1 MKEAWKALGIGVVVV
16 SVALGIWWVAYGA
29 KVYSS
34 EFTGR
39 GDAIIQKNSA
49 ENWVKAQ
56 AKFEDMY
63 AGIVSQDQIITVMGE
78 TYDADP
84 SAFNKM
90 NLDGARM
97 VCLEQVGDYNAE
109 ARKYLSEE
117 FRAADLPY
125 EINTMSAST
134 DCEE

>member
-1 MKEAWKALGIGVVVV
+1 MKEAWKAVGITVLAVVVV
-16 SVALGIWWVAYGA
+16 VAIWWVSYGA
-29 KVYSS
+29 KVYTS

-63 AGIVSQDQIITVMGE
+63 AGIVSQDMMIGVMAE
-78 TYDADP
+78 AYDADP
-84 SAFNKM
+84 SPFNKS

-134 DCEE
+134 DCKE